1 MAEERT
7 LGDAVEDLGIQ
18 AELNHLFFQDDLALY
33 RDVSFSVVEGRVL
46 LKGSVPTHEDRIRAS
61 WVARQAT
68 GISEVINEMQVTAE
82 SGILNY
88 ARDRWISLQV
98 DAKLLLDFDILS
110 INYDVETVNG
120 TVYLLGIAQ
129 SEDELKR
136 VEEHV
141 SSIGGVKGRR
151 EPRGHEGRSA
161 PTGATLMAAE
171 MIERALR
178 AVGTLADEEI
188 DLADAALLLGAL
200 DMPSVSLKRYPGSC
214 RASGME
220 TWQRSPGPASRW
232 SAAAVT
238 STPYCTTRMATPAMP
253 RPTMRPRMRTCCR

>member
-1 MAEERT
+1 MTGGATIARTRLTGGRRPCLWRCAGPAAALALLLAGPLSLTGCAEFVISAVTTTSLAMAEERT

-33 RDVSFSVVEGRVL
+33 QDVSFSVVEGRVL

-68 GISEVINEMQVTAE
+68 GIREVINEMQVTAE
-82 SGILNY
+82 TGILDY

-120 TVYLLGIAQ
+120 TVYLMGIAQ

-136 VEEHV
+136 VEGHA
-141 SSIGGVKGRR
+141 SSIGGVKGVVSHVVMKDDPRR
-151 EPRGHEGRSA
+151 
-161 PTGATLMAAE
+161 
-171 MIERALR
+171 
-178 AVGTLADEEI
+178 
-188 DLADAALLLGAL
+188 
-200 DMPSVSLKRYPGSC
+200 
-214 RASGME
+214 
-220 TWQRSPGPASRW
+220 PA
-232 SAAAVT
+232 
-238 STPYCTTRMATPAMP
+238 
-253 RPTMRPRMRTCCR
+253 RP

>member
-1 MAEERT
+1 MLAGPLSLTGCAEFVISAVTTTSLAMAEERT

-46 LKGSVPTHEDRIRAS
+46 LKGSVPTHEDRNRAS

-136 VEEHV
+136 VEEHA
-141 SSIGGVKGRR
+141 SSIGGVKGVVSHVVMKDDPRR
-151 EPRGHEGRSA
+151 
-161 PTGATLMAAE
+161 
-171 MIERALR
+171 
-178 AVGTLADEEI
+178 
-188 DLADAALLLGAL
+188 
-200 DMPSVSLKRYPGSC
+200 
-214 RASGME
+214 
-220 TWQRSPGPASRW
+220 PA
-232 SAAAVT
+232 
-238 STPYCTTRMATPAMP
+238 
-253 RPTMRPRMRTCCR
+253 RP

>member
-1 MAEERT
+1 MTGGATIARTRLTGGRRPCLWRCAGPAAALALLLAGPLSLTGCAEFVISAVTTTSLAMAEERT

-136 VEEHV
+136 VEEHA
-141 SSIGGVKGRR
+141 SSIGGVKGVVSHVVMKDDPRR
-151 EPRGHEGRSA
+151 
-161 PTGATLMAAE
+161 
-171 MIERALR
+171 
-178 AVGTLADEEI
+178 
-188 DLADAALLLGAL
+188 
-200 DMPSVSLKRYPGSC
+200 
-214 RASGME
+214 
-220 TWQRSPGPASRW
+220 PA
-232 SAAAVT
+232 
-238 STPYCTTRMATPAMP
+238 
-253 RPTMRPRMRTCCR
+253 RP

>member
-1 MAEERT
+1 MTGGATIARTRLTGGRRPCLWRCAGPAAALALLLAGPLSLTGCAEFVISAVTTTSLAMAEERT
-7 LGDAVEDLGIQ
+7 VGDAVEDLATQ

-136 VEEHV
+136 VEEHA
-141 SSIGGVKGRR
+141 SSIGGVKGVVSHVVMKDDPRR
-151 EPRGHEGRSA
+151 
-161 PTGATLMAAE
+161 
-171 MIERALR
+171 
-178 AVGTLADEEI
+178 
-188 DLADAALLLGAL
+188 
-200 DMPSVSLKRYPGSC
+200 
-214 RASGME
+214 
-220 TWQRSPGPASRW
+220 PA
-232 SAAAVT
+232 
-238 STPYCTTRMATPAMP
+238 
-253 RPTMRPRMRTCCR
+253 RP

>member
-1 MAEERT
+1 MLAGPLSLTGCAEFVISAVTTTSLAMAEERT

-33 RDVSFSVVEGRVL
+33 RTCRSAWLRAVSCSRAAW
-46 LKGSVPTHEDRIRAS
+46 PTHEDRIRAS

-110 INYDVETVNG
+110 INYDLETVNG
-120 TVYLLGIAQ
+120 TVYLMGIAQ

-136 VEEHV
+136 VEEHA
-141 SSIGGVKGRR
+141 SSIGGVKGVVSHVVMKDDPRR
-151 EPRGHEGRSA
+151 
-161 PTGATLMAAE
+161 
-171 MIERALR
+171 
-178 AVGTLADEEI
+178 
-188 DLADAALLLGAL
+188 
-200 DMPSVSLKRYPGSC
+200 
-214 RASGME
+214 
-220 TWQRSPGPASRW
+220 PA
-232 SAAAVT
+232 
-238 STPYCTTRMATPAMP
+238 
-253 RPTMRPRMRTCCR
+253 RP

>member
-1 MAEERT
+1 MKAGATIARTRLPGGRRPCLWRCAGPAAALALLLAGPLSLTGCAEFVISAVTTTSLAMAEERT

-136 VEEHV
+136 VEEHA
-141 SSIGGVKGRR
+141 SSIGGVKGVVSHVVMKDDPRR
-151 EPRGHEGRSA
+151 
-161 PTGATLMAAE
+161 
-171 MIERALR
+171 
-178 AVGTLADEEI
+178 
-188 DLADAALLLGAL
+188 
-200 DMPSVSLKRYPGSC
+200 
-214 RASGME
+214 
-220 TWQRSPGPASRW
+220 PA
-232 SAAAVT
+232 
-238 STPYCTTRMATPAMP
+238 
-253 RPTMRPRMRTCCR
+253 RP

>member
-1 MAEERT
+1 MTGGATITRTRLTGGRRPCLWRCAGPAAALALVLAGPLSLTGCAEFVISAVTTTSLAMAEERT

-136 VEEHV
+136 VEEHA
-141 SSIGGVKGRR
+141 SSIGGVKGVVSHVVMKDDPRR
-151 EPRGHEGRSA
+151 
-161 PTGATLMAAE
+161 
-171 MIERALR
+171 
-178 AVGTLADEEI
+178 
-188 DLADAALLLGAL
+188 
-200 DMPSVSLKRYPGSC
+200 
-214 RASGME
+214 
-220 TWQRSPGPASRW
+220 PA
-232 SAAAVT
+232 
-238 STPYCTTRMATPAMP
+238 
-253 RPTMRPRMRTCCR
+253 RP

>member
-1 MAEERT
+1 MTGGATIARTRLTGGRRPCLWRCAGPAAALALLLAGPLSLTGCAEFVISAVTTTSLAMAEERT

-33 RDVSFSVVEGRVL
+33 QDVSFSVVEGRVL

-68 GISEVINEMQVTAE
+68 GIREVINEMQVTAE

-129 SEDELKR
+129 SEDELER
-136 VEEHV
+136 VEGHA
-141 SSIGGVKGRR
+141 SSIGGVKGVVSHVVMKDDPRR
-151 EPRGHEGRSA
+151 
-161 PTGATLMAAE
+161 
-171 MIERALR
+171 
-178 AVGTLADEEI
+178 
-188 DLADAALLLGAL
+188 
-200 DMPSVSLKRYPGSC
+200 
-214 RASGME
+214 
-220 TWQRSPGPASRW
+220 PAK
-232 SAAAVT
+232 
-238 STPYCTTRMATPAMP
+238 P
-253 RPTMRPRMRTCCR
+253 

>member
-1 MAEERT
+1 MTGGATIARTRLTGGRRPCLWRCAGPAAALALLLAGPLSLTGCAEFVISAVTTTSLAMAEERT

-46 LKGSVPTHEDRIRAS
+46 LKGSVPTHEDRVRAS

-136 VEEHV
+136 VEEHA
-141 SSIGGVKGRR
+141 SSIGGVKGVVSHVVMKDDPRR
-151 EPRGHEGRSA
+151 
-161 PTGATLMAAE
+161 
-171 MIERALR
+171 
-178 AVGTLADEEI
+178 
-188 DLADAALLLGAL
+188 
-200 DMPSVSLKRYPGSC
+200 
-214 RASGME
+214 
-220 TWQRSPGPASRW
+220 PA
-232 SAAAVT
+232 
-238 STPYCTTRMATPAMP
+238 
-253 RPTMRPRMRTCCR
+253 RP

>member
-1 MAEERT
+1 MKAGATIARTRLPGGRRPCLWRCAGPAAALALLLAGPLSLTGCAEFVISAVTTTSLAMAEERT

-46 LKGSVPTHEDRIRAS
+46 LKGSVPTHEDRVRAS

-82 SGILNY
+82 TGILDY

-129 SEDELKR
+129 SEDELER

-141 SSIGGVKGRR
+141 SSIGGVKSVVSHVVMKDDPRR
-151 EPRGHEGRSA
+151 
-161 PTGATLMAAE
+161 
-171 MIERALR
+171 
-178 AVGTLADEEI
+178 
-188 DLADAALLLGAL
+188 
-200 DMPSVSLKRYPGSC
+200 
-214 RASGME
+214 
-220 TWQRSPGPASRW
+220 PA
-232 SAAAVT
+232 
-238 STPYCTTRMATPAMP
+238 
-253 RPTMRPRMRTCCR
+253 RP